1 MRNYTFAPIGRWL
14 TLTFLPRVSLRLPW
28 AMYSLG
34 FQPVK
39 RQNRALPVK
48 RQNRAHPGKRQNRAH
63 PGKRQNR
70 ALPGKRQN
78 RAHPGKRQNR
88 ALPVKRKNRALPV
101 KRQSQALPGK
111 RQSRALPGKGGAAQ
125 RRRPENITFLMSSS
139 WSKMKRATMELRMAE
154 VESFSGPQYFMR
166 SSTFFSDSSM

>member
-14 TLTFLPRVSLRLPW
+14 TLTFLPRVPLRLPW
-28 AMYSLG
+28 ATYSLG

-70 ALPGKRQN
+70 ALPVKRQ
-78 RAHPGKRQNR
+78 
-88 ALPVKRKNRALPV
+88 NRALPV

>member
-14 TLTFLPRVSLRLPW
+14 TLTFLPRVPLRLPW
-28 AMYSLG
+28 ATYSLG

-48 RQNRAHPGKRQNRAH
+48 RQNRAH
-63 PGKRQNR
+63 
-70 ALPGKRQN
+70 PGKRQN

-111 RQSRALPGKGGAAQ
+111 RQSRALPGKGLAAQ